1 MLGIIAGAAA
11 LPAQERPKW
20 VQDGDD
26 LNDMEKDL
34 AQCKYE
40 AAAATATIGTND
52 RPKSTSEA
60 VSSGVSSGVVAGM
73 EQASLIKKCM
83 KAKGYRKAK

>member
-1 MLGIIAGAAA
+1 MTPNHKKLRRIYREENLRVRRRGGRKRALGT
-11 LPAQERPKW
+11 R
-20 VQDGDD
+20 
-26 LNDMEKDL
+26 
-34 AQCKYE
+34 E

-60 VSSGVSSGVVAGM
+60 VSDGVSSGIVAGM
-73 EQASLIKKCM
+73 EQTSLIKKCM